1 VRRGGGGGPKVGIAF
16 PVASAA
22 IAIRRWLARMVA
34 GMGIERLWIS
44 RQPMRT
50 NIFEEKSK

>member
-1 VRRGGGGGPKVGIAF
+1 VGIAF